1 MTISAKKKFAIAL
14 STLSLSLTITSCGA
28 GLNAP
33 TSKIRQVTD
42 GAEADAGSIKVRHIM
57 VVAQADGSG
66 TLVGSIVNSAGESDA
81 IEVIGIN
88 YQVATYA
95 GKKNLDVNSPVNFAG
110 ASANAQVSVPTLGA
124 PIGSNVVVE
133 IRFAKAGSVK
143 VNALVRERSGEL
155 ADVGGEIVA
164 PSTSPSPTATK

>member
-42 GAEADAGSIKVRHIM
+42 GAEADAGAIKVRHIM

-66 TLVGSIVNSAGESDA
+66 TLVGSIVNSAGEPDA

-124 PIGSNVVVE
+124 PIGSNVVIE
-133 IRFAKAGSVK
+133 IRFAKAGSIK

-155 ADVGGEIVA
+155 ADVGGEFVA
-164 PSTSPSPTATK
+164 PTASPSPSATK

>member
-42 GAEADAGSIKVRHIM
+42 GAEADAGAIKVRHIM

-66 TLVGSIVNSAGESDA
+66 TLVGSIVNSAGEPDA

-88 YQVATYA
+88 YQVATYS

-124 PIGSNVVVE
+124 PIGSNVVIE

-164 PSTSPSPTATK
+164 PTASPSPSATK

>member
-42 GAEADAGSIKVRHIM
+42 GAEADAGAIKVRHIM

-66 TLVGSIVNSAGESDA
+66 TLVGSIVNSAGEPDA

-95 GKKNLDVNSPVNFAG
+95 GKKNLDVNSPVNFATSLSRFDSLKLAQLKLMRSFANVLVNLPMLV
-110 ASANAQVSVPTLGA
+110 ASSSLQQRAPHLAQR
-124 PIGSNVVVE
+124 SNY
-133 IRFAKAGSVK
+133 F
-143 VNALVRERSGEL
+143 L
-155 ADVGGEIVA
+155 
-164 PSTSPSPTATK
+164 P